1 MIFLIPLLTAGLI
14 ACFLRR
20 KGDLAA
26 WISVLSCIGFS
37 GVALYMIYGGLER
50 SSFDWSQPWMVLDGD
65 SFSLG
70 LGVLFDDLAALMLLV
85 LVIVGLLVQVFS
97 LGYMKGDPG
106 KARFFAGL
114 SFFMFSMLGIV
125 LADNLMMIFIFWEL
139 VGFSSYVLINHY
151 FDKPSAVYASKK
163 AFIVNRVGDFGFI
176 LGIACTY
183 WTFGTFDLTEL
194 AAKAGHEPELVKTMI
209 GLLLFCGV
217 LGKSAQMPLHVWLPD
232 AMEGPTPISALI
244 HAATMV
250 AAGIYFT
257 SRVYFLM
264 SGDALNVVM
273 WVGTITALFAAIVAF
288 GQKDIK
294 KVLAYSTLSQLGYMV
309 AALGLGGAAVMSAHG
324 EGHGE
329 VVGTIAATGVA
340 AAMFHLTTHAFF
352 KALLFLNSG
361 SIIDACHH
369 EQDIYKMGGLAK
381 KMPITFVTFLVGF
394 FAISG
399 MPGLAGFFSK
409 DSILVLAHEANST
422 VYWILAGT
430 ALLTAL
436 YMARLLVITFFGKPR
451 SEHAEHAKES
461 GFFMVFPLVVLA
473 ILAVIGGY
481 GFFYHGWFDFIY
493 NAVPEA
499 HGSLHT
505 TLLATGVGFPI
516 VGLILA
522 WLIWNP
528 KKDSDTLE
536 NAVPVVFK
544 ALANRMYIDALYD
557 AYVSKVQDRVALV
570 ISFLDQILISGL
582 MVRGSAGIAAVIGF
596 IGRSLHVG
604 SIHGYVYWFAAGAL
618 VFWAVA
624 AGLF

>member
-1 MIFLIPLLTAGLI
+1 
-14 ACFLRR
+14 
-20 KGDLAA
+20 
-26 WISVLSCIGFS
+26 
-37 GVALYMIYGGLER
+37 
-50 SSFDWSQPWMVLDGD
+50 
-65 SFSLG
+65 
-70 LGVLFDDLAALMLLV
+70 
-85 LVIVGLLVQVFS
+85 
-97 LGYMKGDPG
+97 
-106 KARFFAGL
+106 
-114 SFFMFSMLGIV
+114 
-125 LADNLMMIFIFWEL
+125 MMIFIFWEL

-151 FDKPSAVYASKK
+151 FEKPSAVYASKK

-194 AAKAGHEPELVKTMI
+194 AAKAGHEPALLKTSI

-250 AAGIYFT
+250 AAGIYFMA
-257 SRVYFLM
+257 RVYFLM
-264 SGDALNVVM
+264 TGDALNVVM
-273 WVGTITALFAAIVAF
+273 WVGTITAVFAAITAF

-309 AALGLGGAAVMSAHG
+309 AALGLGGAVVATAH

-329 VVGTIAATGVA
+329 VVGTVAAAGVA

-369 EQDIYKMGGLAK
+369 EQDIFKMGGLAK
-381 KMPITFVTFLVGF
+381 SMPITFVTFLIGF
-394 FAISG
+394 LAISG

-422 VYWILAGT
+422 VYWILSGT

-436 YMARLLVITFFGKPR
+436 YMGRLLVVTFFGKAR
-451 SEHAEHAKES
+451 SENAEHAKES
-461 GFFMVFPLVVLA
+461 GFFMILPLVVLA
-473 ILAVIGGY
+473 ILAVIGGWA
-481 GFFYHGWFDFIY
+481 FFYNGHFDFIY
-493 NAVPEA
+493 GGVPHAEE
-499 HGSLHT
+499 GLHHM
-505 TLLATGVGFPI
+505 LLITGVAFPI
-516 VGLILA
+516 IGFVLA

-536 NAVPVVFK
+536 NAIPVVFK

-557 AYVSKVQDRVALV
+557 GYVSKVQDRVALV

-582 MVRGSAGIAAVIGF
+582 LVRGSAGIAAVFGF

-604 SIHGYVYWFAAGAL
+604 SIHGYVYWFAAGTL
-618 VFWAVA
+618 VLWAVA